1 MSTTVY
7 RIHVSIFHTSGH
19 EAYTT
24 GFRSKGERDEEIRF
38 LKREMTGMNY
48 TITKSQAVVE

>member
-7 RIHVSIFHTSGH
+7 RLTVDIDKQEG
-19 EAYTT
+19 YTM
-24 GFRSKGERDEEIRF
+24 GFRSKRERDEEIRF

-48 TITKSQAVVE
+48 TLTKSEVVA